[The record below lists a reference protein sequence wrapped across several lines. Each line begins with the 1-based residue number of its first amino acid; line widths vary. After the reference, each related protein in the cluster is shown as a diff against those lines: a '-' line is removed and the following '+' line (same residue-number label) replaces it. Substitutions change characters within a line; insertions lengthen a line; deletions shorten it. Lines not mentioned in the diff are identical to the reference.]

1 MGSAVADGS
10 EAVQPVRI
18 IGFGGN
24 DISEGNALKTSM
36 QDQHTFII
44 SAYLDFNINNTV
56 IALDTAINDTSVNVG
71 SGHGA
76 INGNILCITEG
87 VRCYQGT
94 IISVSD
100 SVLTLDTPL
109 DFAFTTSA
117 LVHIGEHDLSVDGSD
132 STIIYNTYPPAG
144 ISWDITRI
152 MVYIEDNVAMDSGKF
167 GGIPALI
174 NGIVLRKKNGIY
186 QNIYNL
192 KTNGELSQRSYDVRY
207 DDKAPAGVYA
217 LTSRTSFSG
226 QDNHGVTIRLDGDD
240 SDELQVLVQDDLSE
254 LSHLHIIAQGHV
266 VQNNDNYYMVEG

>member
-10 EAVQPVRI
+10 EAVQPVKI
-18 IGFGGN
+18 IDCGGN
-24 DISEGNALKTSM
+24 DISEGNALKISI

-44 SAYLDFNINNTV
+44 SAYLVFNITDTVLTLNTSIGDV
-56 IALDTAINDTSVNVG
+56 IVNVG
-71 SGHGA
+71 AEHGSV
-76 INGNILCITEG
+76 NGNILCMTED
-87 VRCYQGT
+87 VRHYQGMIT
-94 IISVSD
+94 SVSGD
-100 SVLTLDTPL
+100 VLTLDTPL
-109 DFAFTTSA
+109 DYAFTTSA
-117 LVHIGEHDLSVDGSD
+117 SVHIGEHDLSVDGSD

-152 MVYIEDNVAMDSGKF
+152 MVYIEDNVVMDSGKF

-226 QDNHGVTIRLDGDD
+226 QDKHGVTIRLDGDD

-266 VQNNDNYYMVEG
+266 VQNNDNYDMVEG